1 MYKSNLLSLWKGLV
15 AFFFAITLLIISL
28 TPTHAFMLSNDPGIL
43 LKDEEL
49 DHIRG
54 GYSGFYFGVY
64 FTGYFDTVGNV
75 YGSLVT
81 DGNIGSLPSAPLL
94 PPPGGSI
101 GEISTNGAV
110 IQAYV
115 GNFNGASGIF
125 QISQSP
131 GSYNVIQNNL
141 MFQITVI
148 NVANASSL
156 ESIRQFLPW

>member
-1 MYKSNLLSLWKGLV
+1 MYKSKHSTLWKGLV
-15 AFFFAITLLIISL
+15 AFSFAITLMIAGL
-28 TPTHAFMLSNDPGIL
+28 TPARALILGDDPGIL

-49 DHIRG
+49 DQIRG

-64 FTGYFDTVGNV
+64 FTGYFDTLGNV

-81 DGNIGSLPSAPLL
+81 DGNIGSLPAAPLL

-148 NVANASSL
+148 NVANASAL
-156 ESIRQFLPW
+156 ESVRQFLPW